1 MSITTRVQKDMVA
14 AMKAGDREQASV
26 LRYILSQLKMGEK
39 EAARGEYGEEQELKV
54 LSLEKK
60 RRIQAADAFR
70 QGDRPDRAEQE
81 EKEAAIISSYLP
93 QAVSEEELAALVD
106 VVISETGAEGLKDM
120 GKVMS
125 EVMTRVAG
133 RADGK
138 TVSGLVRSRLS
149 G

>member
-39 EAARGEYGEEQELKV
+39 EARGEYGEEQELKV

-106 VVISETGAEGLKDM
+106 VVIIETGAEGLKDM

-125 EVMTRVAG
+125 EVITRVAG

>member
-39 EAARGEYGEEQELKV
+39 EARGEYGEEQELKV

-125 EVMTRVAG
+125 EVITRVAG